1 MQHFKREGAAE
12 DTCFFTPE
20 MLSALTPEP
29 IKDTRY
35 QDRSIKP
42 GVTYV
47 YAIVAVDRAT
57 PPNRSAASNR
67 VQETAR

>member
-1 MQHFKREGAAE
+1 VQA
-12 DTCFFTPE
+12 
-20 MLSALTPEP
+20 
-29 IKDTRY
+29 
-35 QDRSIKP
+35 

-57 PPNRSAASNR
+57 PPNRSAPSNR